1 MAGNAGTSYHGLV
14 DFTRVKL
21 KKVVGMGRR
30 GRVGGWGGGG
40 GEEKGKTREVNWV
53 FRLFVQP

>member
-30 GRVGGWGGGG
+30 GR
-40 GEEKGKTREVNWV
+40 GEGRRGRGEGED
-53 FRLFVQP
+53 